1 MGSSDPPPITPCCA
15 AITLLEERMKKV
27 VTVGVLAALT
37 VGALLITRDR
47 NGEESKGTQSTQSGD
62 SGNTDS
68 DSGTSNSGTGAVRST
83 KQGDS
88 ASIESGAA
96 ENGGELEQPDR
107 PATEIYRSAEDA
119 LAAVKDGA
127 SRYDDVILEQFES
140 PPAECSWCGSFY
152 ESIRSLAFSADT
164 PSDQKS
170 YFAELLSI
178 SARPENLEALIDGIE
193 KAPNEESARQY
204 AEALEMASASKD
216 DLVELLGSRFGTQNE
231 VLKESLVAAVT
242 NQGTPLALETL
253 YKYTIESKDPD
264 GFYSKGTGLGEA
276 VAGPESF
283 PFLKEIA
290 EKRDEYSHLGI
301 KALLNSGSEG
311 VRVVFDVLRASKN
324 PEGDKQLLRDALE
337 HVNFE
342 EETEA
347 LIKSEANSGT
357 NPLSVNFAREVLKN
371 FEEENAQMQQEA
383 EEEEGGMSRAE
394 E

>member
-1 MGSSDPPPITPCCA
+1 
-15 AITLLEERMKKV
+15 MKKV

-37 VGALLITRDR
+37 MGALLLTRDR
-47 NGEESKGTQSTQSGD
+47 NEEEGSSTQSTQPGD
-62 SGNTDS
+62 SGTTDS
-68 DSGTSNSGTGAVRST
+68 DSGLSNGGSGVGRST

-88 ASIESGAA
+88 ASLESGAV
-96 ENGGELEQPDR
+96 EDGVGLDQPDR
-107 PATEIYRSAEDA
+107 SATEIYRSAEDA

-140 PPAECSWCGSFY
+140 PPVECSWCASFY
-152 ESIRSLAFSADT
+152 DSIRSLAFSADT

-216 DLVELLGSRFGTQNE
+216 DLVKLLGSKLGTQNE
-231 VLKESLVAAVT
+231 VLKESLIAAVT
-242 NQGTPLALETL
+242 IQGTPLAIETL
-253 YKYTIESKDPD
+253 YKYTIESNDPD

-276 VAGPESF
+276 VAEPESF

-290 EKRDEYSHLGI
+290 EKRDQYSHLGI
-301 KALLNSGSEG
+301 KALLNSGAEG

-347 LIKSEANSGT
+347 LITNEAKNGT

-371 FEEENAQMQQEA
+371 FEQENAQIQQEA
-383 EEEEGGMSRAE
+383 LEVEGGMSSAE